1 MKPLV
6 LFTRQLAA
14 MLRGGLPLVTCLQ
27 QLEGVFPDKKLT
39 RAAGEIAQGLGQGY
53 SFYHLL
59 QSFPRLFPPF
69 YLRMAEA
76 GENGDSLL
84 PVLDTLADYYHER
97 ELIKNRLARI
107 MFYPVLLLAMAMSSG
122 LLALWH
128 VVPTFSNLY
137 ATLGTTIPPA
147 TEMVFAAAAA
157 ITPARLA
164 GATVLFLILAT
175 AAVLL
180 AVRKMKWR
188 TLAKLPLVGK
198 ISCYWFCRVCSMIV
212 GVGHTL
218 ELALVMA
225 AAVSNRGPAPAAL
238 EGIRSGSSLFTA
250 LEGSPGILR
259 SFIAQG
265 EITGELPAALARAAD
280 YYRIQVE
287 ESLDNFQRL
296 LEPLAVLVV
305 GGLVAAML
313 LVLMLPMLQL
323 ARAF

>member
-39 RAAGEIAQGLGQGY
+39 RAAGEIAQGLRQGY

-122 LLALWH
+122 LLALWQFLPSAIFTPH
-128 VVPTFSNLY
+128 WGRQSRRQRRWCLPRRQQL
-137 ATLGTTIPPA
+137 LPPA
-147 TEMVFAAAAA
+147 
-157 ITPARLA
+157 
-164 GATVLFLILAT
+164 
-175 AAVLL
+175 
-180 AVRKMKWR
+180 W
-188 TLAKLPLVGK
+188 
-198 ISCYWFCRVCSMIV
+198 
-212 GVGHTL
+212 
-218 ELALVMA
+218 
-225 AAVSNRGPAPAAL
+225 PAPP
-238 EGIRSGSSLFTA
+238 FY
-250 LEGSPGILR
+250 
-259 SFIAQG
+259 F
-265 EITGELPAALARAAD
+265 
-280 YYRIQVE
+280 
-287 ESLDNFQRL
+287 
-296 LEPLAVLVV
+296 
-305 GGLVAAML
+305 
-313 LVLMLPMLQL
+313 
-323 ARAF
+323 